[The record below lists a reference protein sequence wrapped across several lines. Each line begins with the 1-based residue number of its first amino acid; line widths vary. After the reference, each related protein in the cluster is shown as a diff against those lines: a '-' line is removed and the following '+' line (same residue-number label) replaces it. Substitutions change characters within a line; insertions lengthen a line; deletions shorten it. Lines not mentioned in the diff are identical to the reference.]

1 MKKAAIWYSIAA
13 SLVAA
18 VVYILAGSGVLYA
31 GDIAETGEAP
41 PFIFFVAGAYYV
53 LAAYLLTFEKRWLRI
68 TLAVL
73 NALVI
78 LIFFQMWSARPDV
91 LTSAAGLGTKI
102 PQFLLETGLI
112 YLIVKTIKQPR

>member
-13 SLVAA
+13 SLVAV
-18 VVYILAGSGVLYA
+18 VVYILAGAGVLYA
-31 GDIAETGEAP
+31 GDITETGEAP

-53 LAAYLLTFEKRWLRI
+53 LTAYLLILEKRWLRI

-78 LIFFQMWSARPDV
+78 LIFFQIWYARPDV

-102 PQFLLETGLI
+102 PQFLLEIGLI
-112 YLIVKTIKQPR
+112 YLVLRTGKQPR